1 MDRIAVETTQVLV
14 VADGDSTAAVSNKR
28 GHLFEQFVAQLLGAL
43 GYEEP
48 RTDRLNVTSDGIEI
62 DVEARQKV
70 TGHAL
75 IAECKTYSANVRA
88 ELLSAFLG
96 KYGVQ
101 RMKDPNLV
109 GLFVAL
115 PRLTANGVEQA
126 REAEAVYDGFR
137 HLGSYEVVE
146 LLENAKLLPPDDH
159 GPSPRTDLTV
169 VISEH
174 GLALAAKA
182 LDARSRK
189 ATKVVVWAARTVPD
203 PVLDLVSRSP
213 LADGLA
219 VVRQGD
225 EASAADPRAAREP
238 PTIIAVRGSSAD
250 FEYQLPAAPKYFVGR
265 KSVASDL
272 GRRITD
278 AIHGQTVVINA
289 KSGWGKSSLA
299 LHLAKRVEQARG
311 VSLVV
316 DSRTADRA
324 DFVPAVLERLADEA
338 SGKRILDLPD
348 DAAFSS
354 LLAAVRTL
362 GNATP
367 RGKAKPLL
375 LFFDQFENVFRD
387 ESLTRSFR
395 DLALLVQELALPLTV
410 AFAWKTDLVGWTE
423 GHPYQLRDEI
433 RGSATVVPLE
443 PLGPKEIGT
452 LLDRLGK
459 AAEQRLQKDLRQ
471 RLREYSQ
478 GLPWLFKKLGG
489 HILGELRA
497 GIAQDH
503 LVREGLNVQT
513 LFAADLAE
521 LSPAEEEALRRIAQS
536 APVAVSDLEES
547 VPSPILQSLLNMR
560 LVVQV
565 GERIDTY
572 WDTFRDYLVT
582 GKVAV
587 EDTYTVRYGP
597 ASVGKL
603 LRKVVAAGGTLT
615 VPEAAEQ
622 LNTSPAVI
630 FNLSRE
636 LRQLG
641 LMSAEANRLDLDPA
655 LIASADPE
663 GACRDRA
670 AAALRRHK
678 IFSIINGLLA
688 ENNGPVSLVKVAAE
702 LPAAFPAVEAKEES
716 WITYARSF
724 VQWLAYAGLA
734 SLDRDGVGRVD
745 SDAKPDS
752 SLLAGATP
760 VRVRGVFPQTAAGPS
775 IELLLH
781 LADPANKPRPQ
792 ARRSQSALRDLS
804 AIGAVALDA
813 RDNVT
818 LTRADLV
825 SDGAVSG
832 EVLNE
837 LARKAP
843 GVADG
848 FSELEMQPWLTPLA
862 VGGIIRAAVGAEWK
876 EATTISNGKY
886 LRSWAK
892 ACGIETRLKPPG
904 AGHQRG
910 PLMAAPM
917 AASGGDNAQETMFP
931 AFGESTSAAE
941 DRSTPP
947 DTAGASG

>member
-1 MDRIAVETTQVLV
+1 VDRIAVETTQVLV
-14 VADGDSTAAVSNKR
+14 VADGASTAEVSNKR
-28 GHLFEQFVAQLLGAL
+28 GHLFEQFVARLLGAL

-48 RTDRLNVTSDGIEI
+48 RTENLNVTSDGIEI
-62 DVEARQKV
+62 DVQARQKV
-70 TGHAL
+70 TGHRL
-75 IAECKTYSANVRA
+75 IAECKAYSANVSA

-101 RMKDPNLV
+101 RMKDPKLV

-115 PRLTANGVEQA
+115 PRLTANGGEQA
-126 REAEAVYDGFR
+126 REAEAVYEGFR
-137 HLGSYEVVE
+137 HLGSYGVVE
-146 LLENAKLLPPDDH
+146 LLEKANLLPPGDR

-182 LDARSRK
+182 LDTKSRK
-189 ATKVVVWAARTVPD
+189 ATKVVVWGIGTVPD
-203 PVLDLVSRSP
+203 PVLDLVDRSP

-219 VVRQGD
+219 VVREGD
-225 EASAADPRAAREP
+225 EATAAAPRAVREP
-238 PTIIAVRGSSAD
+238 PMIITVRGSSAD

-272 GRRITD
+272 GHRITD
-278 AIHGQTVVINA
+278 ATHGQTVVINA

-299 LHLAKRVEQARG
+299 LNLEKRVEQARG

-324 DFVPAVLERLADEA
+324 DFVPAVLERFADEA
-338 SGKRILDLPD
+338 SRKHILDLPD

-354 LLAAVRTL
+354 LVAAVRTL

-367 RGKAKPLL
+367 RGTAKPLL

-387 ESLTRSFR
+387 EALTRSFR

-443 PLGPKEIGT
+443 PLGPNEIGT

-459 AAEQRLQKDLRQ
+459 AAEQRLQKDLRR

-497 GIAQDH
+497 GVAQDH

-521 LSPAEEEALRRIAQS
+521 LSPAEEEALRRIADA

-547 VPSPILQSLLNMR
+547 VPSPILQSLLNKR

-615 VPEAAEQ
+615 VPEAAQQ

-636 LRQLG
+636 LRQFG
-641 LMSAEANRLDLDPA
+641 LMSVEANRLDLDPA
-655 LIASADPE
+655 VLASGDPE
-663 GACRDRA
+663 GTCRDRTSV
-670 AAALRRHK
+670 ALRRHK
-678 IFSIINGLLA
+678 IFSIVNGLLA
-688 ENNGPVSLVKVAAE
+688 DTGGPVSLARVAAE
-702 LPAAFPAVEAKEES
+702 LPAAFPAVEAKAES
-716 WITYARSF
+716 WLTYARSF
-724 VQWLAYAGLA
+724 AQWLAYAGLA
-734 SLDRDGVGRVD
+734 SLARDGVGRAD
-745 SDAKPDS
+745 SDATPNI

-781 LADPANKPRPQ
+781 IADPANQPRPSP
-792 ARRSQSALRDLS
+792 RRSQTALRDLS

-818 LTRADLV
+818 LSRADLV
-825 SDGAVSG
+825 TDGAVSA
-832 EVLNE
+832 EVLIE
-837 LARKAP
+837 LARTAP
-843 GVADG
+843 GVADA
-848 FSELEMQPWLTPLA
+848 FAQLEEQPWLAPHA
-862 VGGIIRAAVGAEWK
+862 VGDIIRSAVGAEWK
-876 EATTISNGKY
+876 EATTIATGKY

-892 ACGIETRLKPPG
+892 ACGIQTRVKPPTI
-904 AGHQRG
+904 G
-910 PLMAAPM
+910 PRRRSSV
-917 AASGGDNAQETMFP
+917 AASGGNTAQEAMFSEP
-931 AFGESTSAAE
+931 SDSSAHAG
-941 DRSTPP
+941 DRGTPP
-947 DTAGASG
+947 DAAAASG

>member
-14 VADGDSTAAVSNKR
+14 VADGDSLETISNKR
-28 GHLFEQFVAQLLGAL
+28 GHLFEHFVARLLGAL
-43 GYEEP
+43 GYEAP

-62 DVEARQKV
+62 DIEARQKV
-70 TGHAL
+70 TGHPL
-75 IAECKTYSANVRA
+75 IAECKAYSANVSA
-88 ELLSAFLG
+88 DLLSAFLG
-96 KYGVQ
+96 KYGVR
-101 RMKDPNLV
+101 RMKEPNLV
-109 GLFVAL
+109 GLFVGL
-115 PRLTANGVEQA
+115 PRLTANGIEQA
-126 REAEAVYDGFR
+126 NDAQGVYEGFR
-137 HLGSYEVVE
+137 HLSSYEVVE
-146 LLENAKLLPPDDH
+146 LLEKANLLPPEDH
-159 GPSPRTDLTV
+159 GPSPKTDLTV

-182 LDARSRK
+182 LDPKSRK
-189 ATKVVVWAARTVPD
+189 ATKVVVWAMGVVPD
-203 PVLDLVSRSP
+203 PVLDLVSRSS

-219 VVRQGD
+219 VVREGD
-225 EASAADPRAAREP
+225 EASAGAPRAMREP
-238 PTIIAVRGSSAD
+238 PTVIAVRGSSAD
-250 FEYQLPAAPKYFVGR
+250 FDYQLPAAPKYFVGR

-272 GRRITD
+272 ARKITS
-278 AIHGQTVVINA
+278 ATGGQTVVINA

-299 LHLAKRVEQARG
+299 LHLARKVEQASG
-311 VSLVV
+311 VALVI

-324 DFVPAVLERLADEA
+324 DFVPAVLERLANEA
-338 SGKRILDLPD
+338 SRKRILMLPD
-348 DAAFSS
+348 DAAYSS
-354 LLAAVRTL
+354 LAAAVRTL
-362 GNATP
+362 GNAQP

-387 ESLTRSFR
+387 ETLTRAFR
-395 DLALLVQELALPLTV
+395 DLALLAQELALPLTV

-433 RGSATVVPLE
+433 RGSATVVSLE

-459 AAEQRLQKDLRQ
+459 AAEQKLQKDLRQ

-521 LSPAEEEALRRIAQS
+521 LGPAEEEALRRIAHA

-547 VPSPILQSLLNMR
+547 VPSPILQSLLHKR

-603 LRKVVAAGGTLT
+603 LRKVVAAGGSLT
-615 VPEAAEQ
+615 VPDAAEQ
-622 LNTSPAVI
+622 LSTSHAVI

-636 LRQLG
+636 LRQFG
-641 LMSAEANRLDLDPA
+641 LMSTEANRLDLDPA
-655 LIASADPE
+655 LNTSDDPE
-663 GACRDRA
+663 AICRDRA
-670 AAALRRHK
+670 TSALRRHK
-678 IFSIINGLLA
+678 IFSIITELLDDA
-688 ENNGPVSLVKVAAE
+688 NGPVSVAKVAAE

-724 VQWLAYAGLA
+724 AQWLAYAGLV
-734 SLDRDGVGRVD
+734 SLDRDGVGRID
-745 SDAKPDS
+745 GDAKPDS

-760 VRVRGVFPQTAAGPS
+760 VRVRGVFPQTAAGPA
-775 IELLLH
+775 IEFLLH
-781 LADPANKPRPQ
+781 IADPANQPRPQ
-792 ARRSQSALRDLS
+792 ARRSQAALRELS

-813 RDNVT
+813 RDNIT
-818 LTRADLV
+818 IARSNLV
-825 SDGAVSG
+825 SDGVVSP
-832 EVLNE
+832 EVLGE
-837 LARKAP
+837 LARAAP
-843 GVADG
+843 GI
-848 FSELEMQPWLTPLA
+848 SEAFAALENEPWLGPLA
-862 VGGIIRAAVGAEWK
+862 VGTMLRSAVGAEWQ
-876 EATTISNGKY
+876 ESTTISNGKY
-886 LRSWAK
+886 VRSWAK
-892 ACGIETRLKPPG
+892 ACGIKTRLKKPG
-904 AGHQRG
+904 SARETGSGVAARLAAGSGNPQQTAIPDLGNTLDTFTDSSGLPKTPRQR
-910 PLMAAPM
+910 
-917 AASGGDNAQETMFP
+917 
-931 AFGESTSAAE
+931 
-941 DRSTPP
+941 
-947 DTAGASG
+947 